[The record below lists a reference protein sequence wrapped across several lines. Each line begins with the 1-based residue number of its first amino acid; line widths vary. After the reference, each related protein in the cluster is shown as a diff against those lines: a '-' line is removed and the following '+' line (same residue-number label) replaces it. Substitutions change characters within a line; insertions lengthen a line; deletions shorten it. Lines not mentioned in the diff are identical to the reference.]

1 MEHTLKRILFTCG
14 GTAGHVNPAIA
25 LAQLMQE
32 RDRAREVLFVGA
44 DRGLEKDLVPKAG
57 YPFRTVHI
65 SSFHRSLRP
74 AELRHNLI
82 SAVNLVRSPREA
94 RAILRQFRPDVVI
107 GTGGYASY
115 PMVQAAARAGIPTAI
130 HESNMVPGLTTEVL
144 ANYADRVMVGFEA
157 CREHYRHPE
166 KVVVTGTPVRED
178 FFRITREEAKRQ
190 LGVDDGRPLIVSF
203 WGSLGASGMN
213 REMADFLVLEAAKEP
228 FHHIHGAG
236 KAGYPV
242 LLAQLREKGVD
253 LAAHPALQVREYI
266 YDMAPVLRAADLVLC
281 RAGASTISELTALG
295 VPAVI
300 VPSPYVT
307 NNHQEKNARVL
318 EAAGAAVVVLEQDS
332 SGQALFQA
340 ACGILHDESRRTA
353 MAAAMASLGIRD
365 AAERIYQTVLEIC
378 K

>member
-1 MEHTLKRILFTCG
+1 M
-14 GTAGHVNPAIA
+14 
-25 LAQLMQE
+25 
-32 RDRAREVLFVGA
+32 
-44 DRGLEKDLVPKAG
+44 
-57 YPFRTVHI
+57 
-65 SSFHRSLRP
+65 
-74 AELRHNLI
+74 
-82 SAVNLVRSPREA
+82 
-94 RAILRQFRPDVVI
+94 
-107 GTGGYASY
+107 
-115 PMVQAAARAGIPTAI
+115 
-130 HESNMVPGLTTEVL
+130 
-144 ANYADRVMVGFEA
+144 
-157 CREHYRHPE
+157 
-166 KVVVTGTPVRED
+166 
-178 FFRITREEAKRQ
+178 
-190 LGVDDGRPLIVSF
+190 SF

-213 REMADFLVLEAAKEP
+213 REMADFLALEAAKEP

-253 LAAHPALQVREYI
+253 LEAHPALQVREYI

-365 AAERIYQTVLEIC
+365 AAERIYQTILEIC